1 MALPENAIKLFTI
14 VKDETDIVAEWVHY
28 HGQIFGY
35 SNLYIIDNMSTDGT
49 YEKLLNL
56 KQNHGCS
63 VVQMA
68 DYKLKGEYMSRSI
81 GVFCSDKTD
90 DGNYKTPIAY
100 PLDIDEFIA
109 CYDKETH
116 TVSCDKSK
124 ILAYFND
131 VIVPKIINKEHVCF
145 KTNYVISKIISDT
158 PNNCVG
164 YNNAVLECSHGTYSS
179 TFGDNAKTFFSS
191 KYIIENNI
199 QIDHGNHF
207 YTRVYFMTDLV
218 LIHYHC
224 RSYEQMVKKIY
235 NNVNGFNYPV
245 NNVKLLHN
253 YLNSSGFHHVKN
265 RIDMLNGTYK
275 LCIEQSNETTLP
287 SETHISLA
295 PIIECMTA
303 IIGIGNDNNNGNGI
317 L

>member
-1 MALPENAIKLFTI
+1 MQFPVNVIKLFTI

-35 SNLYIIDNMSTDGT
+35 SNLYIIDNVSTDGT
-49 YEKLLNL
+49 YEKLLKL
-56 KQNHGCS
+56 KQDHGCS
-63 VVQMA
+63 VVQMN
-68 DYKLKGEYMSRSI
+68 DYKLKGEYMSRLI
-81 GVFCSDKTD
+81 REFCSDKTD
-90 DGNYKTPIAY
+90 DGDYKTPIAY

-109 CYDKETH
+109 YYDTESH
-116 TVSCDKSK
+116 AVSCDKSK
-124 ILAYFND
+124 ILAYFNN

-158 PNNCVG
+158 PNICVG
-164 YNNAVLECSHGTYSS
+164 YNNAVLECSHGTYSI
-179 TFGDNAKTFFSS
+179 FGNNSKTFFSS
-191 KYIIENNI
+191 RYIIENNI

-224 RSYEQMVKKIY
+224 RSYNQMVKKVY
-235 NNVNGFNYPV
+235 NNVNGFEYPV

-275 LCIEQSNETTLP
+275 LCVEQTNALAAP
-287 SETHISLA
+287 SVNHISLA
-295 PIIECMTA
+295 PIIECIKM
-303 IIGIGNDNNNGNGI
+303 IDM